1 MAEPAPRALSVLR
14 RARRVETD
22 DARRALAEALARE
35 TALTDR
41 ATAIEQAVHDA
52 RRQPDIFDR
61 EVFAAWL
68 IRIRDDR
75 ETIAVARRAAEAGT
89 EAARAAL
96 ATRRL
101 AETAAEEALD
111 RAMALADAARSK
123 REQAE
128 LEDVARAIAR
138 TRSGTP
144 DGTV

>member
-35 TALTDR
+35 TALADR
-41 ATAIEQAVHDA
+41 ATAIEQAVRDA
-52 RRQPDIFDR
+52 RRQPDVFDR

-123 REQAE
+123 RDQAE

-138 TRSGTP
+138 TRGGTS